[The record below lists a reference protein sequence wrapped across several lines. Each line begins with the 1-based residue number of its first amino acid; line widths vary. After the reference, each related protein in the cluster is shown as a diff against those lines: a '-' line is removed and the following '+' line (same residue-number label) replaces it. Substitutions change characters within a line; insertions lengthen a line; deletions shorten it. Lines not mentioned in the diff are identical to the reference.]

1 MWDWFVLLSGQ
12 LSALDLFFPR
22 KGGISSFPPH
32 PGLWT
37 LRGATFESPGTGQI
51 LGWPEL
57 WGEIK
62 MSRSLG
68 HTPQIFALI
77 TKPTLLSRLYS
88 P

>member
-1 MWDWFVLLSGQ
+1 MGLELEDMQCGIGLFSWDSQVR
-12 LSALDLFFPR
+12 LDLFSPQ

-37 LRGATFESPGTGQI
+37 LKGATFESPGTGQI

-62 MSRSLG
+62 MSKSLG
-68 HTPQIFALI
+68 HTPQILA
-77 TKPTLLSRLYS
+77 
-88 P
+88 